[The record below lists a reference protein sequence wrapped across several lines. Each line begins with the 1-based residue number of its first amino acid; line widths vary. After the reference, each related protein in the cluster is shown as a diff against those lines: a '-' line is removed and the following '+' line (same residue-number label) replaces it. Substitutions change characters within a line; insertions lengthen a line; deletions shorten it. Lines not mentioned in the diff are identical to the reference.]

1 MENLVLLPNKISFTQ
16 HTLFRSFLL
25 FLAIYVSLLFNS
37 DCFNT
42 DRFDEIFETSFDEN
56 GLFYHSYEYGVTI
69 IIPPGAVQQQC
80 ILQFGACLI
89 LPHVRSNDSFIPVS
103 PFVWI
108 DIDKELLKPAEL
120 YIPHYVDINCG
131 EELYLL
137 SSEKKSS
144 EMEEA
149 FVFSVNTK
157 ACTSFSP
164 TLARICTMQFCSLC
178 IATKGENPPHKRY
191 HLLMAE
197 KELEDGS
204 LHIEICIMYSF
215 HCLKVKIKILFV

>member
-1 MENLVLLPNKISFTQ
+1 M
-16 HTLFRSFLL
+16 HSFLL
-25 FLAIYVSLLFNS
+25 FLANYVFFLLFNS
-37 DCFNT
+37 DCLNT
-42 DRFDEIFETSFDEN
+42 DRFNEIFKTSFDEN
-56 GLFYHSYEYGVTI
+56 GLFYHSYEYGITI

-89 LPHVRSNDSFIPVS
+89 LPHVRFNDSYIPVS

-120 YIPHYVDINCG
+120 YIPHYVDINYG

-137 SSEKKSS
+137 TSDKKSS
-144 EMEEA
+144 EIEEPFIFA
-149 FVFSVNTK
+149 VNTK
-157 ACTSFSP
+157 AYTSFSS

-178 IATKGENPPHKRY
+178 IATKGENPPRKRY
-191 HLLMAE
+191 HLLVAE

-204 LHIEICIMYSF
+204 LHIVICIMYSF
-215 HCLKVKIKILFV
+215 YCLQVKIKILFV